1 MEQNGF
7 TIWSEKISEKGEDAL
22 PTKLIDDTNQK
33 FVYAVYDGMGG
44 AGSAIY
50 NYEDKPFS
58 GAYIAANEA
67 KKYFEK
73 QVSEYLNGRLQI
85 SEIITSIEGGLFH
98 HLQSVANSVD
108 KNPSRLKSN
117 LIKRLPTTIAAI
129 FCENNPEQQQHKNL
143 TCLWAGDSRC
153 YVLSPEN
160 GLNQLTNDDLK
171 GDNDALRN
179 LRSDAPMSNYC
190 NADVAFKINVANGL
204 QVEPFIL
211 LTATDG
217 CFGYLPS
224 PFHFEHLLLK
234 TLMDETVKCFDDW
247 KQKIMEEIQKVTGD
261 DYSMTLSCFGFTSF
275 EEVQA
280 KFETRNE
287 IISNNFIE
295 KYERVA
301 KPVEQYETS
310 LENAKIEKENTL
322 NQLWNEYKL
331 KYQTNYAER

>member
-7 TIWSEKISEKGEDAL
+7 TIWSEKIPEKGEDAI
-22 PTKLIDDTNQK
+22 PTNLIDDTNQK
-33 FVYAVYDGMGG
+33 FVFAVYDGMGG

-50 NYEDKPFS
+50 NYEGNTFS

-67 KKYFEK
+67 KKYFEM
-73 QVSEYLNGRLQI
+73 QANQYLNGQLQI
-85 SEIITSIEGGLFH
+85 AEIISTIEGGLFH
-98 HLQSVANSVD
+98 HLQNVANSID

-129 FCENNPEQQQHKNL
+129 ICEKKVELQEQTNL

-153 YVLSPEN
+153 YTLSPEK
-160 GLNQLTNDDLK
+160 GLTQLTNDDLK
-171 GDNDALRN
+171 GDNDALKN

-190 NADVAFKINVANGL
+190 NADVTFKINVANGF
-204 QVEPFIL
+204 QAEPFIM

-234 TLMDETVKCFDDW
+234 TLMCETVKCFEDW
-247 KQKIMEEIQKVTGD
+247 KHKIIDEIQKVTGD

-280 KFETRNE
+280 KFDIRNE
-287 IISNNFIE
+287 MILNDYI
-295 KYERVA
+295 KVYESVA
-301 KPVEQYETS
+301 KPIEQLETS
-310 LENAKIEKENTL
+310 LENARIDKEFTL
-322 NQLWNEYKL
+322 NQLWNDYKL

>member
-7 TIWSEKISEKGEDAL
+7 TIWSEKILEKGEDAL
-22 PTKLIDDTNQK
+22 PTKSIDYTNQR
-33 FVYAVYDGMGG
+33 FVFAVYDGMGG

-50 NYEDKPFS
+50 NYEEKSFS
-58 GAYIAANEA
+58 GAYIAANET

-73 QVSEYLNGRLQI
+73 QVSEYINGHLQI
-85 SEIITSIEGGLFH
+85 ADIITSIEDGLFH
-98 HLQSVANSVD
+98 HLQNAANLVD

-129 FCENNPEQQQHKNL
+129 FCEKNPEQQGNRKL

-171 GDNDALRN
+171 GNNDALKN

-190 NADVAFKINVANGL
+190 NADVGFKINFSNGL
-204 QVEPFIL
+204 QAEPFIL

-217 CFGYLPS
+217 CFGYLTS

-234 TLMDETVKCFDDW
+234 TLMFETVKCFEDW
-247 KQKIMEEIQKVTGD
+247 KQKIIEEIQKVTGD

-275 EEVQA
+275 EDVQT
-280 KFETRNE
+280 KFEIRNE
-287 IISNNFIE
+287 MILNNYI
-295 KYERVA
+295 KAYERVV
-301 KPVEQYETS
+301 KPIEQLETS
-310 LENAKIEKENTL
+310 LENAKLEKENTL

>member
-7 TIWSEKISEKGEDAL
+7 TIWSEKIIYKGEDAL
-22 PTKLIDDTNQK
+22 PTTLTNNTDQK
-33 FVYAVYDGMGG
+33 FVFAVYDGMGG

-50 NYEDKPFS
+50 NYEEKPVS
-58 GAYIAANEA
+58 GAYIAANET

-73 QVSEYLNGRLQI
+73 QVNEYLNGRLQI
-85 SEIITSIEGGLFH
+85 AEIKTSIEIGLFH

-129 FCENNPEQQQHKNL
+129 FCDKNLEQQEKRNL
-143 TCLWAGDSRC
+143 TCMWAGDSRC

-190 NADVAFKINVANGL
+190 NADVAFKINVANCL
-204 QVEPFIL
+204 QEEPFIL

-234 TLMDETVKCFDDW
+234 TLMDETVKCFDEW
-247 KQKIMEEIQKVTGD
+247 KKKITEEIQKITGD

-280 KFETRNE
+280 KFEIRNE
-287 IISNNFIE
+287 MILSEYI
-295 KYERVA
+295 KAYERVS
-301 KPVEQYETS
+301 KPIEQLETS

-322 NQLWNEYKL
+322 NQLWNEYKV

>member
-1 MEQNGF
+1 MEKNGF
-7 TIWSEKISEKGEDAL
+7 TIWSEKIVKKGEDAL
-22 PTKLIDDTNQK
+22 PTDLIDDTNQK
-33 FVYAVYDGMGG
+33 FVFAVYDGMGG

-50 NYEDKPFS
+50 NYEEKSFS
-58 GAYIAANEA
+58 GAYIAANET

-73 QVSEYLNGRLQI
+73 QVSEYINGHLKIADVI
-85 SEIITSIEGGLFH
+85 SSIQGGLFH
-98 HLQSVANSVD
+98 HLRNAANLVD
-108 KNPSRLKSN
+108 TNPSRLKSN

-129 FCENNPEQQQHKNL
+129 FCEKNIEQEEKRNL
-143 TCLWAGDSRC
+143 TCMWAGDSRC
-153 YVLSPEN
+153 YVLNPED

-190 NADVAFKINVANGL
+190 NADVEFKINVENGF
-204 QVEPFIL
+204 QAEPFIL

-234 TLMDETVKCFDDW
+234 TLLYEKVRCLEDW
-247 KQKIMEEIQKVTGD
+247 KQKIIDEIQKVTGD
-261 DYSMTLSCFGFTSF
+261 DYSMTLHYFGFASF
-275 EEVQA
+275 EELQTR
-280 KFETRNE
+280 FETRKE
-287 IISNNFIE
+287 IVSNNFIE
-295 KYERVA
+295 KYERAA
-301 KPVEQYETS
+301 KPVEHYETT

>member
-7 TIWSEKISEKGEDAL
+7 TIWSEKIPEKGEDAF
-22 PTKLIDDTNQK
+22 PTSLNDNTNQK
-33 FVYAVYDGMGG
+33 FVFSVYDGMGG

-50 NYEDKPFS
+50 TYEERPLS
-58 GAYIAANEA
+58 GAYIAANET

-73 QVSEYLNGRLQI
+73 QVNEYLNDKLQI
-85 SEIITSIEGGLFH
+85 EEIISSIENGLFK

-129 FCENNPEQQQHKNL
+129 FCYKNLEQQDKKNL
-143 TCLWAGDSRC
+143 TYMWAGDSRC

-190 NADVAFKINVANGL
+190 NADVAFKINVAYGFHS
-204 QVEPFIL
+204 EPFIL

-234 TLMDETVKCFDDW
+234 TLMIDTVNCFEEW
-247 KQKIMEEIQKVTGD
+247 KQKIIEEIQKVTGD
-261 DYSMTLSCFGFTSF
+261 DYSMTISCFGFTSF
-275 EEVQA
+275 EEVKT
-280 KFETRNE
+280 KFEIRHEMIFNDY
-287 IISNNFIE
+287 IKVYE
-295 KYERVA
+295 KVA
-301 KPVEQYETS
+301 KPIEQLETS
-310 LENAKIEKENTL
+310 LENAKIDKENTL

-331 KYQTNYAER
+331 KYQKNYAER